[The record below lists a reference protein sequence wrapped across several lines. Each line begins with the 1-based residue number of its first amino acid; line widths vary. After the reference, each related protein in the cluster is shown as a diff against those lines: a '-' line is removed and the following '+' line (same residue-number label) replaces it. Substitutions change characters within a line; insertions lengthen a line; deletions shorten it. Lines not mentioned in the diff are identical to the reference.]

1 MRGEGSEAV
10 GEALLRRL
18 RRLVARAATVKGRD
32 RKQLLALI
40 DDVETARLGL
50 LRECAEVEGEM
61 RQATVRTTAIAT
73 YLRNAQASRGKRNN

>member
-1 MRGEGSEAV
+1 MRDEKASPA

-18 RRLVARAATVKGRD
+18 KRLVARASAVKGND

-50 LRECAEVEGEM
+50 LQECAEIEGEM
-61 RQATVRTTAIAT
+61 RQATVRTTAIGA
-73 YLRNAQASRGKRNN
+73 YLRSSLADRGKRHN

>member
-1 MRGEGSEAV
+1 MRSEESKAV

-18 RRLVARAATVKGRD
+18 RRLVARAATLKGRD

-61 RQATVRTTAIAT
+61 RQATVRTTAIAA
-73 YLRNAQASRGKRNN
+73 YLRNAQASRGKRHN